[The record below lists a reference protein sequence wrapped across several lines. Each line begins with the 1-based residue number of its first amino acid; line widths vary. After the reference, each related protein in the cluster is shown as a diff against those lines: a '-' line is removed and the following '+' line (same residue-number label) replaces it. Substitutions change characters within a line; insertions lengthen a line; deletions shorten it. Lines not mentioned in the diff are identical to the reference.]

1 MTGWGTWLGLA
12 CGLDDAAGE
21 RVGDAWSGEGEWLA
35 TFEPPPHA
43 MAIANPAI
51 RSATFLGAE
60 TLGCVP
66 ISVRTLS
73 KGNAILRVGLRFRY
87 DPPSKAGHRPSPS
100 GRSLNGFRAGR
111 AHGARTGKTDGRCAV
126 RFVLDLDGGIE
137 QH

>member
-1 MTGWGTWLGLA
+1 MTGWGLGLA
-12 CGLDDAAGE
+12 CELGDAAGE
-21 RVGDAWSGEGEWLA
+21 WVADAWAGEGEWLA

-43 MAIANPAI
+43 AAIANPAI
-51 RSATFLGAE
+51 RSAAFVGAE

-100 GRSLNGFRAGR
+100 GRSPKGLPAGR
-111 AHGARTGKTDGRCAV
+111 AQGTLPEKRTAG
-126 RFVLDLDGGIE
+126 VLSVLFYLNGGIE